1 MEFVQAL
8 SAYQMTGDRDIIDAI
23 LEGVETDFL
32 ANPSRRYKTD
42 FTHDISI
49 NLTSPEEYIA
59 YRIKAIREK
68 AVKQAFYIRKDSE
81 WAHAE
86 IDRYLSIMVL
96 DLRMRIPFKPVR
108 HNDFGYE
115 YTLTPEL
122 TAWLREK
129 NGRIERRFRE
139 GGFGRSFT
147 QYQRALDVAERTE
160 REAVI
165 EETRIRAEVMADM
178 VGALEYALKYADASR
193 SPREIVT
200 YVNKALLTRYYEA
213 QARRKGMRRVT
224 VDGRRQMI
232 APYYEGAIRTI
243 LGVSSTE
250 DRVYRRV
257 SSKQA
262 DFLRELIGI
271 VETDMAA
278 GDCAAYHVL
287 PDGEYLLSR
296 KYAAEKLGLPYLTV
310 KMRLLRIRKLITER
324 AA

>member
-1 MEFVQAL
+1 MEFVQAVT
-8 SAYQMTGDRDIIDAI
+8 AYQRAGDRHIINSI
-23 LEGVETDFL
+23 LEDVETDFL
-32 ANPSRRYKTD
+32 ANTSRRYKTN

-68 AVKQAFYIRKDSE
+68 AVKRVFYIRKDSG
-81 WAHAE
+81 WAHSE
-86 IDRYLSIMVL
+86 INRYLSIMVL

-115 YTLTPEL
+115 YTLTPEF

-139 GGFGRSFT
+139 EGFGSSFM

-178 VGALEYALKYADASR
+178 VGALEYALKYADVSR

-224 VDGRRQMI
+224 VDGRRRMI
-232 APYYEGAIRTI
+232 APFYEGAFRTI
-243 LGVSSTE
+243 LGVNFTE
-250 DRVYRRV
+250 DYVYRRV

-287 PDGEYLLSR
+287 PDGEYRLSR
-296 KYAAEKLGLPYLTV
+296 KYAAEKTGLPYLTV

-324 AA
+324 VA

>member
-1 MEFVQAL
+1 MEFVQAVT
-8 SAYQMTGDRDIIDAI
+8 AYQRAGDRHIINSI
-23 LEGVETDFL
+23 LEDVETDFL
-32 ANPSRRYKTD
+32 ANTSRRYKTN

-68 AVKQAFYIRKDSE
+68 AVKRVFYIRKDSG
-81 WAHAE
+81 WAHSE
-86 IDRYLSIMVL
+86 INRYLSIMVL

-115 YTLTPEL
+115 YTLTPEF

-139 GGFGRSFT
+139 EGFGSSFT
-147 QYQRALDVAERTE
+147 QYQRALDVADRTE

-178 VGALEYALKYADASR
+178 VGALEYALKYVDVSR

-232 APYYEGAIRTI
+232 APFYEGAIRTI
-243 LGVSSTE
+243 LGVNSTE
-250 DRVYRRV
+250 DYVYKRVTD
-257 SSKQA
+257 KQA

-278 GDCAAYHVL
+278 EDCAAYHVL
-287 PDGEYLLSR
+287 PDGEYRLSR
-296 KYAAEKLGLPYLTV
+296 KYAAEKTGLSYTTV

-324 AA
+324 VA